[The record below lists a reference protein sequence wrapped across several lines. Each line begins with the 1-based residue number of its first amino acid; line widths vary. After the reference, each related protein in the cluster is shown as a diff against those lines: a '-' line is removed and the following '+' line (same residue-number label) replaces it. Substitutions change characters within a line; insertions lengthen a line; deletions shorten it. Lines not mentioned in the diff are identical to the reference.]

1 MIPRRRCKISS
12 RVKTGI
18 LGLDKM
24 IGGGL
29 PGGYCYLLLGG
40 PGAGKTTFG
49 VQYLVN
55 GILNQSETGIYVTLD
70 EPPFSVR
77 NNMRENFGWDLLNL
91 EDKMKLAIVD
101 ASPMEID
108 VSAKTLKIKGALGT
122 EDFSID
128 SMLGLIS
135 EAKRR
140 VTPPAKR
147 CVIDSI
153 SSLIFQYE
161 NPFQQRQQL
170 LKLMKGLT
178 EMRLT
183 TLLLGELQEETI
195 DYQRFGPEAFLTQGV
210 FVMHNIRTKN
220 VITQVFQIRKLR
232 GQKFSKEMIPYS
244 IGRHG
249 IEVYPGEKVFA

>member
-1 MIPRRRCKISS
+1 MRGCRITS
-12 RVKTGI
+12 RARTGI
-18 LGLDKM
+18 AGLDRL

-29 PGGYCYLLLGG
+29 PEGYCYLVLGG

-55 GILNQSETGIYVTLD
+55 GILDDQETGIYVTFD
-70 EPPFSVR
+70 EPPFSVI
-77 NNMRENFGWDLLNL
+77 NNMRENFGWDLSSL
-91 EDKMKLAIVD
+91 EAGQKLAIVD

-108 VSAKTLKIKGALGT
+108 VSAKTLRIKGSLGT
-122 EDFSID
+122 EDFNID
-128 SMLGLIS
+128 SVLGLIS

-153 SSLIFQYE
+153 SGLLFQYE
-161 NPFQQRQQL
+161 RPFQQRQQL

-183 TLLLGELQEETI
+183 TLLLGELPEETI
-195 DYQRFGPEAFLTQGV
+195 DYQRFGPEAFLAQGV
-210 FVMHNIRTKN
+210 FIMHNIRTKN
-220 VITQVFQIRKLR
+220 TINQVFQIKKLR
-232 GQKFSKEMIPYS
+232 GQKFSKEMIPYN
-244 IGRHG
+244 IGKNG
-249 IEVYPGEKVFA
+249 FEVYPGEKVFA

>member
-1 MIPRRRCKISS
+1 VLSTS
-12 RVKTGI
+12 RVRTGI
-18 LGLDKM
+18 RGLDRL

-29 PGGYCYLLLGG
+29 PGGYCYLVLGG

-49 VQYLVN
+49 IQYLVK
-55 GILNQSETGIYVTLD
+55 GIIDDQETGIYVTFD
-70 EPPFSVR
+70 EPPFSLMNNVR
-77 NNMRENFGWDLLNL
+77 ESFGWDLSGL
-91 EDKMKLAIVD
+91 EARQKLAIVD

-108 VSAKTLKIKGALGT
+108 VSARTLRVKGSLGT

-128 SMLGLIS
+128 SVLGLVS

-153 SSLIFQYE
+153 SGLLFQYE
-161 NPFQQRQQL
+161 SPFQQRQQL

-183 TLLLGELQEETI
+183 TLLLGELPEETI
-195 DYQRFGPEAFLTQGV
+195 DYQRFGPEAFLAQGV

-220 VITQVFQIRKLR
+220 TITQVFQIRKLR
-232 GQKFSKEMIPYS
+232 GQKFSKEMIPYN
-244 IGRHG
+244 IGEQG
-249 IEVYPGEKVFA
+249 VEVYPGDKVFT

>member
-1 MIPRRRCKISS
+1 LSTS
-12 RVKTGI
+12 RVRTGI
-18 LGLDKM
+18 RGLDRL

-29 PGGYCYLLLGG
+29 PGGYCYLVLGG

-49 VQYLVN
+49 IQYLVK
-55 GILNQSETGIYVTLD
+55 GIIDDQETGIYVTFD
-70 EPPFSVR
+70 EPPFSLMNNVR
-77 NNMRENFGWDLLNL
+77 ESFGWDLSGL
-91 EDKMKLAIVD
+91 EARQKLAIVD

-108 VSAKTLKIKGALGT
+108 VSARTLRVKGSLGT

-128 SMLGLIS
+128 SVLGLVS

-153 SSLIFQYE
+153 SGLLFQYE
-161 NPFQQRQQL
+161 SPFQQRQQL

-183 TLLLGELQEETI
+183 TLLLGELPEETI
-195 DYQRFGPEAFLTQGV
+195 DYQRFGPEAFLAQGV

-220 VITQVFQIRKLR
+220 TITQVFQIRKLR
-232 GQKFSKEMIPYS
+232 GQKFSKEMIPYN
-244 IGRHG
+244 IGEQG
-249 IEVYPGEKVFA
+249 VEVYPGDKVFT